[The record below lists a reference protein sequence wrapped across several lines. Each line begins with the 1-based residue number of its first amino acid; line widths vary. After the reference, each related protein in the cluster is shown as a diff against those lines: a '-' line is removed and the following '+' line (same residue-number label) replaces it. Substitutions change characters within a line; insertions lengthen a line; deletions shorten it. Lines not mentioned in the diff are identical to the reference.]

1 MAAQMGVTM
10 LAQSIPKHGRAKS
23 YHRRGLWA
31 IKKKN
36 GGKVGPLR
44 HNEEGRG
51 PTWGF
56 NASGPR

>member
-1 MAAQMGVTM
+1 MGVTM

-44 HNEEGRG
+44 HNEEGRS
-51 PTWGF
+51 PWGF
-56 NASGPR
+56 IPSGPR